1 MLFLAYSMYKV
12 ISNFYFFYFLNVLKC
27 AIFSNKKL
35 NHLKKNRKY
44 EIFCQCRNHKSIK
57 MNQYLYGQWGSD
69 PLKPIPFVLVPE
81 FYYEVVNKEKVVPDL
96 HYDNLP
102 SIGI

>member
-35 NHLKKNRKY
+35 NHLKKIGSMKFSANA
-44 EIFCQCRNHKSIK
+44 EIIK
-57 MNQYLYGQWGSD
+57 A
-69 PLKPIPFVLVPE
+69 LK
-81 FYYEVVNKEKVVPDL
+81 
-96 HYDNLP
+96 
-102 SIGI
+102 